1 MTVTLEPLELNKEF
15 NHLASDKQIEKIVL
29 ALEAKGISTMVF
41 ETGSAAREYVLTLIP
56 SGVDVYNPPSRT
68 LDEIGLTADIES
80 SENFQPIRSRLS
92 SLNRT
97 TQQGEIRKLI
107 SSPDVVIGS
116 VHAITEQGEVLI
128 ASASGSQLGSAAA
141 GAAKVIWVVGTQKL
155 VRTLEEGFRRIREY
169 SYPLENIRTLQAYG
183 KPSAVNKILVVS
195 GEQQSGRITILF
207 VKENLGF

>member
-1 MTVTLEPLELNKEF
+1 M
-15 NHLASDKQIEKIVL
+15 
-29 ALEAKGISTMVF
+29 
-41 ETGSAAREYVLTLIP
+41 IP

-68 LDEIGLTADIES
+68 LDEIGLTADIAS
-80 SENFQPIRSRLS
+80 SENFQSVRSRLG

-97 TQQGEIRKLI
+97 TQQREIRKLI

-116 VHAITEQGEVLI
+116 VHAITEQGEVLL

-141 GAAKVIWVVGTQKL
+141 GADKVIWVVGIQKL
-155 VRTLEEGFRRIREY
+155 VHTLEEGFRRIREY
-169 SYPLENIRTLQAYG
+169 SYPLENMRTLQAYG
-183 KPSAVNKILVVS
+183 KPSAINKILIVS